1 MVLLVEVLLKLR
13 ELIQVPVLFP
23 QTVTWIPKLLA
34 LRRSISAA
42 SKAWG
47 ATTVATGK

>member
-1 MVLLVEVLLKLR
+1 MMLLVEVLLKLG
-13 ELIQVPVLFP
+13 ELVQVPVLFP

-34 LRRSISAA
+34 RRRTISAA

-47 ATTVATGK
+47 ATAVAIHK

>member
-1 MVLLVEVLLKLR
+1 MVLLIEVLLKLG

-34 LRRSISAA
+34 RRWSISAA

-47 ATTVATGK
+47 ATAVAINK